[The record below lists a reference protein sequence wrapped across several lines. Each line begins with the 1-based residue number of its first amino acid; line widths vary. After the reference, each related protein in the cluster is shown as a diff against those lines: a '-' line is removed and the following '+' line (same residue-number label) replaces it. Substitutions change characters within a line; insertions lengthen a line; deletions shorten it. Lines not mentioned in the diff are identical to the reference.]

1 MKANIG
7 INDIS
12 KERLAGTFLFILV
25 VCAVVSIATDA
36 MVYRI
41 GGDLSSY
48 LSNPLSAGATAPPFE
63 LESLAGK
70 TVSLD
75 QFEGSP
81 VLLMFWG
88 SS

>member
-1 MKANIG
+1 MDKSG
-7 INDIS
+7 IS
-12 KERLAGTFLFILV
+12 KERLAGIFLFILV
-25 VCAVVSIATDA
+25 VCAVVSIVADA

-41 GGDLSSY
+41 RGNLSSY

-63 LESLAGK
+63 LESLEGK

-88 SS
+88 AS

>member
-1 MKANIG
+1 MDKSG
-7 INDIS
+7 IS
-12 KERLAGTFLFILV
+12 KERLAGTLLFILV
-25 VCAVVSIATDA
+25 VCAVVSIVADA

-48 LSNPLSAGATAPPFE
+48 LSKPLSAGTSAPPFE
-63 LESLAGK
+63 LESLEGK

>member
-1 MKANIG
+1 MDKIG
-7 INDIS
+7 IS
-12 KERLAGTFLFILV
+12 KERLAGTLLFILV
-25 VCAVVSIATDA
+25 VCAVVSTVTDA

-41 GGDLSSY
+41 GANLSDY
-48 LSNPLSAGATAPPFE
+48 LSNPLSHGTVAPPFE

-88 SS
+88 AS